1 MLSIHII
8 NTVAHCSNEDLQRW
22 LDNLIENRDNAQFI
36 RTFSKAKW
44 SSQEEYKQY
53 LDELS
58 DYIEEELKRR
68 TVIGI

>member
-22 LDNLIENRDNAQFI
+22 LDNLIENKKDAQFI
-36 RTFSKAKW
+36 RTFSRTKW
-44 SSQEEYKQY
+44 SSQEEYRQY

-68 TVIGI
+68 DIIGI

>member
-22 LDNLIENRDNAQFI
+22 LDNLVENRDNAQFT
-36 RTFSKAKW
+36 RTFSRTKW

-68 TVIGI
+68 DIIGI